1 MEDGYLRDS
10 RSHNML
16 CPIVGRRFPAES
28 CEMRCKY
35 YGQAVATTHLPTTRC
50 RGGGSEVNTHLME
63 ISVDSEFIVGI
74 DLGTTNSALAYCQL
88 ASENSQIEVV
98 SVPQLVNPNEVAE
111 RTLLPSFLYVPAEL
125 DFPAGSLQLPWDNQP
140 KFVIG
145 ELARKRGGENPSRLV
160 ASAKS
165 WLSHAAVNRNAAIL
179 PWQAADEVTK
189 VSPVEASAQYL
200 RYLRTV
206 WEVQHPD
213 GSSALSR
220 QDVLLT
226 VPASFDEEARELTL
240 QAAEQAGLDRVTL
253 LEEPQAAFY
262 AWLRSQGDGWR
273 KRVKVGD
280 LLLVCDIGGGTTDF
294 SLITVTDEA
303 GDLALKRVAV
313 GEHILLG
320 GDNMDLA
327 LARMLQQKLEG
338 QGHRIDSYQLQG
350 LWYQCRAAK
359 EYLFE
364 HPKAQKQDVTL
375 LGKGRKLVGGTIKTE
390 LLREELERVVVEGFF
405 PQVASN
411 ETPMR
416 RRRIG
421 FQELGLPY
429 AADAAVTKHLAR
441 FLSQQVQNSPEAA
454 NIRRGRTGLACPT
467 HVLFNGGVMK
477 APPLCARLVSV
488 LNQWLTEEGFDALG
502 AAQVLDAPDLEH
514 AVARGAAYYG
524 RARRGR
530 GVRIRSGAS
539 RTYYIGIE
547 SAMPAVP
554 GMEAPMKA
562 LCLVPFGMEEGTEA
576 VIPGREFGLVVGEPV
591 EFRFLSST
599 VRKQDHVGDLLDN
612 WSEEIEELSPLE
624 VTLNLDG
631 KQGTIM
637 PVRLESHVTEIG
649 TLEVWCVSRDGGQR
663 WKLELNMREKGE
675 K

>member
-1 MEDGYLRDS
+1 MRI
-10 RSHNML
+10 RA
-16 CPIVGRRFPAES
+16 RRLSLAT
-28 CEMRCKY
+28 KY
-35 YGQAVATTHLPTTRC
+35 
-50 RGGGSEVNTHLME
+50 
-63 ISVDSEFIVGI
+63 IIGI
-74 DLGTTNSALAYCQL
+74 DLGTTNSALARCD
-88 ASENSQIEVV
+88 ATADEENSRIEVR
-98 SVPQLVNPNEVAE
+98 SIPQVVEPNEVAE
-111 RTLLPSFLYVPAEL
+111 RTLLPSFLYIPGEF
-125 DFPAGSLQLPWDNQP
+125 DFPKGSLALPWQPEP
-140 KFVIG
+140 KFVVG
-145 ELARKRGGENPSRLV
+145 ELARKRGAENPNRLV

-165 WLSHAAVNRNAAIL
+165 WLSYAAVNRTAPIL
-179 PWQAADEVTK
+179 PWQAPEDVPK
-189 VSPVEASAQYL
+189 LSPVEASSKFLEHL
-200 RYLRTV
+200 RSA
-206 WEVQHPD
+206 WD
-213 GSSALSR
+213 GNYAKRKGELALSE
-220 QDVLLT
+220 QEVLLT
-226 VPASFDEEARELTL
+226 VPASFDEEARELTVR
-240 QAAEQAGLDRVTL
+240 AAGQAGLKHVTL

-262 AWLRSQGDGWR
+262 AWLQSQGDGWR

-280 LLLVCDIGGGTTDF
+280 LVLVCDIGGGTTDF

-390 LLREELERVVVEGFF
+390 LLRGELDPVLLEGFF
-405 PQVASN
+405 PRVASD
-411 ETPMR
+411 EMPIR
-416 RRRIG
+416 QRRIG

-441 FLSQQVQNSPEAA
+441 FLLQQAQNSPEAA

-477 APPLCARLVSV
+477 ATSLRERLVQV
-488 LNQWLTEEGFDALG
+488 LNQWLTGEGFDALG
-502 AAQVLDAPDLEH
+502 PTQVLDARDLEH

-524 RARRGR
+524 RARRGH

-562 LCLVPFGMEEGTEA
+562 LCVVPFGMEEGTEA
-576 VIPGREFGLVVGEPV
+576 QIPGREFGLVVGEPA

-599 VRKQDHVGDLLDN
+599 IRKQDRVGDLLDN
-612 WSEEIEELSPLE
+612 WLGEIEELSPLE
-624 VTLNLDG
+624 VTLNLD
-631 KQGTIM
+631 
-637 PVRLESHVTEIG
+637 S
-649 TLEVWCVSRDGGQR
+649 
-663 WKLELNMREKGE
+663 
-675 K
+675 